1 MDFFKKSQV
10 LYSYYKRSIP
20 NLFSVMLF
28 NHHKEMKE
36 LEYQSGHSELFY
48 FLPSITDGSEEVNQH
63 FNKIRVSPNTWDR
76 MILVSGWSQDKRLSH
91 IFLICGEKK
100 TVKRQCIVN
109 TLKHFVLVSNANLI
123 RNSDALLTRK
133 KKDIEVNWVR
143 KMKPRVPSEKF

>member
-1 MDFFKKSQV
+1 MRQNDFGQW
-10 LYSYYKRSIP
+10 
-20 NLFSVMLF
+20 
-28 NHHKEMKE
+28 
-36 LEYQSGHSELFY
+36 LEPGQTFEPH
-48 FLPSITDGSEEVNQH
+48 FLDLRRE
-63 FNKIRVSPNTWDR
+63 
-76 MILVSGWSQDKRLSH
+76 
-91 IFLICGEKK
+91 K

>member
-1 MDFFKKSQV
+1 
-10 LYSYYKRSIP
+10 
-20 NLFSVMLF
+20 
-28 NHHKEMKE
+28 
-36 LEYQSGHSELFY
+36 
-48 FLPSITDGSEEVNQH
+48 
-63 FNKIRVSPNTWDR
+63 
-76 MILVSGWSQDKRLSH
+76 MILVSGWNQDKRLSH